1 MEQKLNIKLLE
12 ESNGNLKAVDSTSIP
27 TDSYNKINRAFI
39 EFVVKDNSIIFNIVK
54 EVIDAEDF
62 SSSTIINIDSDGLYK
77 YYKISIPTLD
87 FYKVEDL
94 SYTIVT
100 DGISRYFY
108 YNKKLYKP
116 KSGITTI
123 TLDTLETNCDKIN
136 NVKDL
141 WESRL
146 ADNNILYYGENYYTI
161 YQLKNCYL
169 NYFNSSLVDYINKEC
184 DIHCKVDSETI
195 NKRDFIFI
203 TMYVLDWLI
212 KNEEFDEASRILN
225 IVNSCD
231 NSFCGDTNT
240 LNKSGGC
247 NCGKS

>member
-12 ESNGNLKAVDSTSIP
+12 EQNGYLKAVDSTSIP
-27 TDSYNKINRAFI
+27 ADNYNKINRAFI

-54 EVIDAEDF
+54 EVIDAVDF

-77 YYKISIPTLD
+77 YYKISVPTLD
-87 FYKVEDL
+87 FYKVGDS
-94 SYTIVT
+94 SYTVVT
-100 DGISRYFY
+100 NGISRYFY
-108 YNKKLYKP
+108 YNKKIYKP
-116 KSGITTI
+116 KSGVATI
-123 TLDTLETNCDKIN
+123 TLDTLKTSCVEIN
-136 NVKDL
+136 SVKDL

-146 ADNNILYYGENYYTI
+146 VDNNILYYGENYYTI

-169 NYFNSSLVDYINKEC
+169 NYFNKSLADYINKNC
-184 DIHCKVDSETI
+184 NMHCNIDSEI
-195 NKRDFIFI
+195 MNKRDFIFI

-212 KNEEFDEASRILN
+212 NNKEFDEVTRILN
-225 IVNSCD
+225 VINSCGD
-231 NSFCGDTNT
+231 SFCGDTNI